1 MLLNILTIYKTGLFH
16 NNALICS
23 KLQTHC
29 LYSIARQL
37 LSVLILYSSLFSLD
51 CSHHTI
57 LHILVLGPGLPLL
70 FLTSR
75 GIQQT
80 VSSQKITTDEM
91 CEVSIIEKWQFT
103 GLSQNSSLTNEYW
116 HWTVSA
122 WFSVSM
128 FSAHLCFHVTLA
140 CVIHLEVNNSVGLL
154 PLFWFTSLHVFKAVQ
169 RT

>member
-16 NNALICS
+16 NNALVCS

-57 LHILVLGPGLPLL
+57 LHIVVLGPGLPLL

-80 VSSQKITTDEM
+80 VSSQKITIDEM
-91 CEVSIIEKWQFT
+91 CELSIIEKWQFT

-116 HWTVSA
+116 HWT
-122 WFSVSM
+122 F
-128 FSAHLCFHVTLA
+128 F
-140 CVIHLEVNNSVGLL
+140 CVIQCFCVLSSLVFSRNLGLCY
-154 PLFWFTSLHVFKAVQ
+154 PLRSELFRRPVATLLIHFIS
-169 RT
+169 RI